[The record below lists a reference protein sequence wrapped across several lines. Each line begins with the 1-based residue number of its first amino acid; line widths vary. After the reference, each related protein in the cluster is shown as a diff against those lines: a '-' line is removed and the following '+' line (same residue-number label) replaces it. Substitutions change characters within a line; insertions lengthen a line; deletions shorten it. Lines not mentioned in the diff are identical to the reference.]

1 MITKYVQMLQFKRMK
16 EILKERSY
24 GYLLSNRYKSDMSL
38 NHDNLT
44 K

>member
-16 EILKERSY
+16 EILKGRSY
-24 GYLLSNRYKSDMSL
+24 GYLLSNKYKSDMSL